1 MMVTFVPHVQTMG
14 TLGLLVV
21 MALVF
26 VETGLLVGFFLPGDS
41 LLFMTGVLTA
51 SGVIHLPVWVVV
63 GGVFL
68 AAAAGDQVGYL
79 IGWHAGSRV
88 FRHPQSRLFTPS
100 HARRAAL
107 LVERHGPRAVVL
119 ARFVPIARTFVPV
132 VAGVGKMRYRVFL
145 TMNLLGAAGWT
156 ASMISAGYYL
166 GGIPFV
172 ASHIELLT
180 LGLVAASVL
189 PFVGKSLVSTRR
201 HNGAATAPGARRP
214 TELGQSPERRREV
227 KHSPTAPGR

>member
-1 MMVTFVPHVQTMG
+1 MSRS
-14 TLGLLVV
+14 
-21 MALVF
+21 AR
-26 VETGLLVGFFLPGDS
+26 
-41 LLFMTGVLTA
+41 
-51 SGVIHLPVWVVV
+51 VIDFPIGVVV
-63 GGVFL
+63 ASVFL

-88 FRHPQSRLFTPS
+88 FRHPQSRLFKPS

-132 VAGVGKMRYRVFL
+132 VAGVGKMRYRAFV

-156 ASMISAGYYL
+156 ATMITAGYYL
-166 GGIPFV
+166 GAIPFV

-201 HNGAATAPGARRP
+201 HNGAATAPEVRRP
-214 TELGQSPERRREV
+214 HRAGSV
-227 KHSPTAPGR
+227 PGASL